1 MPTIHLTRK
10 SGFEKGKSKSFTSS
24 PVILGTDDT
33 SSLRFDPVWDKT
45 VSPRHLSLIWRDNSW
60 WLENH
65 STFGTFIDGQRIAEQ
80 KLGTLTLIELGSGG
94 PKVEIKYTE
103 EPMSFTSNKPSQA
116 QKSFSK
122 KKPDWIL
129 PTAIAGGIL
138 LALLIGIFIWFAIG
152 RHNADEAL
160 AAAARKHEGAVGLVV
175 IETANGPQPC
185 ATAWAI
191 DKKLFATNSHVT
203 ESVREALA
211 HGATVFI
218 VINKHPSLQLHVTAA
233 YSHPKYSSEVP
244 NLDGKPPAV
253 PAYDVGLLVTDEPAP
268 DFFPIASE
276 SELRKLHSGYRVA
289 YLGFPM
295 EGLTGG
301 GVDFRNPVATMQS
314 GIITAVTDFWLS
326 NKDFKYSLLIEHNL
340 GLTGGASGS
349 PLFNDRGEV
358 VGIVSAMNTIR
369 QAVPLANGQIRIAR
383 APSGV
388 MINFAQRID
397 LLNELVKTDH

>member
-10 SGFEKGKSKSFTSS
+10 SGFEKGRSKTFTNS
-24 PVILGTDDT
+24 PVILGTDDA

-45 VSPRHLSLIWRDNSW
+45 VSPRHLSLTWRDNAW

-65 STFGTFIDGQRIAEQ
+65 STYGTFIDGQRVAEQ
-80 KLGTLTLIELGSGG
+80 KLATLTVIELGNGG
-94 PKVEIKYTE
+94 PKVEVKFTE
-103 EPMSFTSNKPSQA
+103 EPMSFAPKKPSQT
-116 QKSFSK
+116 QKPAPK
-122 KKPDWIL
+122 RKPEWIL
-129 PTAIAGGIL
+129 PAAIGGGIL
-138 LALLIGIFIWFAIG
+138 LAVLIGIFIWFAIS
-152 RHNADEAL
+152 RHNSDEAL

-175 IETANGPQPC
+175 IEKPNGPQPA

-191 DKKLFATNSHVT
+191 APKLFATNSHVT
-203 ESVREALA
+203 EEVREALA
-211 HGATVFI
+211 RGETVFI

-233 YSHPKYSSEVP
+233 YSHPKYSSDVP
-244 NLDGKPPAV
+244 NLDGKPPAA
-253 PAYDVGLLVTDEPAP
+253 PAYDVGLMVTDEPAP
-268 DFFPIASE
+268 DVFPIASA
-276 SELRKLHSGYRVA
+276 SELSKLRSGYRVA

-295 EGLTGG
+295 ELLADG

-326 NKDFKYSLLIEHNL
+326 NVDFDHSFLIEHNL

-349 PLFNDRGEV
+349 PLFNEHGEV
-358 VGIVSAMNTIR
+358 VGIVSAMNTIG
-369 QAVPLANGQIRIAR
+369 QVVPLANGQITVAR

-388 MINFAQRID
+388 MINFAQRVD